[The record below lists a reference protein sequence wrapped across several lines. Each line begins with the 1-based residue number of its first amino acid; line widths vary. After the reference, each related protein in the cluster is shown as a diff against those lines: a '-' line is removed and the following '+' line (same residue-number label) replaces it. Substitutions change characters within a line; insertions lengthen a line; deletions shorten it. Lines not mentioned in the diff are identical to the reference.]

1 MNRKIVLTGI
11 GLITISILLVAFDA
25 HGLKIIVSP
34 EKIISFE
41 TGVKYQMYQGLAFL
55 IIGFNFSLLHS
66 ISNWYYRLGLLG
78 ILLFSGSIYFL
89 TISEIT
95 NIPKLIFVPLTPI
108 GGGLLILSWSI
119 LFVSILKQKGS
130 K

>member
-11 GLITISILLVAFDA
+11 GLITISILLGAFGA
-25 HGLKIIVSP
+25 HGLKTIVSP

-55 IIGFNFSLLHS
+55 TIGFNFSLLHS

-95 NIPKLIFVPLTPI
+95 HIPKLLFVPLTPI

-119 LFVSILKQKGS
+119 LFVSIFKQKGS